1 VSYLL
6 RKARVAYDNVVA
18 GSATGREMI
27 VTGSSGP
34 KESTRYMGRDNNTG
48 GTTLTDRD
56 KIQNGASTSGALGG
70 DTDQNTTSLGVE
82 LLTA

>member
-1 VSYLL
+1 M
-6 RKARVAYDNVVA
+6 AYDNVVA

-34 KESTRYMGRDNNTG
+34 KETTRYMGRDNNTG
-48 GTTLTDRD
+48 GTTLTERD
-56 KIQNGASTSGALGG
+56 KIGNAASSSGIVGG
-70 DTDQNTTSLGVE
+70 DTDQNTTSLGSE